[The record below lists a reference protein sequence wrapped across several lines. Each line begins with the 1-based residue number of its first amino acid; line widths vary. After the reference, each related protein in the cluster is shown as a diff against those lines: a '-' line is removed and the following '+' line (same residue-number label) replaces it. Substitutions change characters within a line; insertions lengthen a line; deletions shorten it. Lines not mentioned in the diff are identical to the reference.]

1 MVANGRIVNGST
13 NAVLSDAIRTEA
25 RRIGFDLVGI
35 ADAGTPESLD
45 HFDDWLESGFDGKM
59 GYLSRRREAYS
70 HPEAVLT
77 GSVSLV
83 MLGMNYRASSEPS
96 MGSAAADSDQP
107 PTGIPAR
114 VARYATGSL
123 DYPDVLR
130 ERLATLA
137 DFVHDELPGCRTRGI
152 VDTAPL
158 LERDF
163 ARLAGLGWFGKNT
176 MLIDRGQGSWFFLAA
191 LLVDRPL
198 EHDTPHRTDHCGTCT
213 ACLDACPTDAFPE
226 PYVLDARRCISYL
239 TIELRNE
246 PIPRELR
253 EGMGEWIFG
262 CDICQE
268 VCPWNRDS
276 PTTTEQAFEPIT
288 GLARP
293 DLVSLLQ
300 LDEATFQQQLGATP
314 LERPGRTGLV
324 RNAAIVAGNSQRHET
339 NEPLIEL
346 LDDDDPV
353 IRGSAAWALGRIG
366 STTSL
371 APLRQRRSVEN
382 MEDVQFEID
391 AAIKAVS
398 AGSQAR

>member
-1 MVANGRIVNGST
+1 M
-13 NAVLSDAIRTEA
+13 
-25 RRIGFDLVGI
+25 
-35 ADAGTPESLD
+35 
-45 HFDDWLESGFDGKM
+45 
-59 GYLSRRREAYS
+59 
-70 HPEAVLT
+70 
-77 GSVSLV
+77 
-83 MLGMNYRASSEPS
+83 
-96 MGSAAADSDQP
+96 
-107 PTGIPAR
+107 
-114 VARYATGSL
+114 
-123 DYPDVLR
+123 
-130 ERLATLA
+130 
-137 DFVHDELPGCRTRGI
+137 
-152 VDTAPL
+152 
-158 LERDF
+158 
-163 ARLAGLGWFGKNT
+163 
-176 MLIDRGQGSWFFLAA
+176 
-191 LLVDRPL
+191 
-198 EHDTPHRTDHCGTCT
+198 
-213 ACLDACPTDAFPE
+213 
-226 PYVLDARRCISYL
+226 LDARRCISYL

-293 DLVSLLQ
+293 DLVSLLR

-346 LDDDDPV
+346 LDDDNPV

-391 AAIKAVS
+391 AALKAVS

>member
-123 DYPDVLR
+123 DYHDVLR

-191 LLVDRPL
+191 LLIDRPL

-246 PIPRELR
+246 PIPPELR

-276 PTTTEQAFEPIT
+276 PTTTEPAFEPIT

-293 DLVSLLQ
+293 DLVSLLR

-346 LDDDDPV
+346 LDDDNPV

>member
-45 HFDDWLESGFDGKM
+45 HFHDWLESGFDGKM

-123 DYPDVLR
+123 DYHDVLR
-130 ERLATLA
+130 ARLATLA

-191 LLVDRPL
+191 LLIDRPL
-198 EHDTPHRTDHCGTCT
+198 EPDPPHGTDHCGTCT

-246 PIPRELR
+246 PIPGELR
-253 EGMGEWIFG
+253 EGLGDWVFG

-268 VCPWNRDS
+268 VCPWNRES
-276 PTTTEQAFEPIT
+276 PTTTEPAFEPIA
-288 GLARP
+288 GLANP

-300 LDEATFQQQLGATP
+300 LDEADFQQQLGATP

-324 RNAAIVAGNSQRHET
+324 RNAAIVAGNSKRHET
-339 NEPLIEL
+339 IEPLVGL
-346 LDDDDPV
+346 LDDADPV
-353 IRGSAAWALGRIG
+353 VRSSAAWALGQIG
-366 STTSL
+366 SPTSVD
-371 APLRQRRSVEN
+371 PLRQRRSVEN
-382 MEDVQFEID
+382 MEDVQYEID
-391 AAIKAVS
+391 AAIAAAS
-398 AGSQAR
+398 AGSQTR

>member
-13 NAVLSDAIRTEA
+13 NAALSDAIRTEA

-35 ADAGTPESLD
+35 ADAGPPESLD
-45 HFDDWLESGFDGKM
+45 HFHDWLESGFDGKM

-77 GSVSLV
+77 GSASLV

-123 DYPDVLR
+123 DYHDVLR

-176 MLIDRGQGSWFFLAA
+176 MLIDRDQGSWFFLAA
-191 LLVDRPL
+191 LLIDRPL
-198 EHDTPHRTDHCGTCT
+198 EPDPPHGTDHCGTCT

-246 PIPRELR
+246 PIPGELR
-253 EGMGEWIFG
+253 EGLGDWVFG

-268 VCPWNRDS
+268 VCPWNRES
-276 PTTTEQAFEPIT
+276 PTTTEPAFEPIA
-288 GLARP
+288 GLANP

-300 LDEATFQQQLGATP
+300 LDEADFQQQLGATP

-339 NEPLIEL
+339 IEPLECL
-346 LDDDDPV
+346 LDDADPV
-353 IRGSAAWALGRIG
+353 VRSSAAWALGQIG
-366 STTSL
+366 SPTSVD
-371 APLRQRRSVEN
+371 PLRQRRSVEN
-382 MEDVQFEID
+382 MEDVQYESD
-391 AAIKAVS
+391 AAIAAAS
-398 AGSQAR
+398 AESQTR

>member
-123 DYPDVLR
+123 DYHDVLR

-191 LLVDRPL
+191 LLIDRPL

-246 PIPRELR
+246 PIPPELR

-276 PTTTEQAFEPIT
+276 PTTTEPAIEPLT

-293 DLVSLLQ
+293 DLVSLLR

-346 LDDDDPV
+346 LDDDNPV

>member
-1 MVANGRIVNGST
+1 MNGST

-123 DYPDVLR
+123 DYHDVLR

-152 VDTAPL
+152 VDTA
-158 LERDF
+158 
-163 ARLAGLGWFGKNT
+163 
-176 MLIDRGQGSWFFLAA
+176 
-191 LLVDRPL
+191 
-198 EHDTPHRTDHCGTCT
+198 
-213 ACLDACPTDAFPE
+213 
-226 PYVLDARRCISYL
+226 
-239 TIELRNE
+239 
-246 PIPRELR
+246 
-253 EGMGEWIFG
+253 
-262 CDICQE
+262 
-268 VCPWNRDS
+268 
-276 PTTTEQAFEPIT
+276 
-288 GLARP
+288 
-293 DLVSLLQ
+293 
-300 LDEATFQQQLGATP
+300 
-314 LERPGRTGLV
+314 
-324 RNAAIVAGNSQRHET
+324 
-339 NEPLIEL
+339 
-346 LDDDDPV
+346 
-353 IRGSAAWALGRIG
+353 
-366 STTSL
+366 
-371 APLRQRRSVEN
+371 
-382 MEDVQFEID
+382 
-391 AAIKAVS
+391 
-398 AGSQAR
+398 

>member
-123 DYPDVLR
+123 DYHDVLR

-198 EHDTPHRTDHCGTCT
+198 EHDTPHRTDHYGTCT

>member
-123 DYPDVLR
+123 DYHDVLR

-191 LLVDRPL
+191 LLIDRPL
-198 EHDTPHRTDHCGTCT
+198 EPDMPHRTDHCGTCT

-246 PIPRELR
+246 PIPPELR

-276 PTTTEQAFEPIT
+276 PTTTEPAFEPIT

-293 DLVSLLQ
+293 DLVSLLR

-346 LDDDDPV
+346 LDDDNPV

>member
-77 GSVSLV
+77 GSASLV

-96 MGSAAADSDQP
+96 MGSAAADFDQP

-123 DYPDVLR
+123 DYHDVLR

-191 LLVDRPL
+191 LLIDRPL
-198 EHDTPHRTDHCGTCT
+198 EPDPPHGTDHCGTCT

-246 PIPRELR
+246 PIPGELR
-253 EGMGEWIFG
+253 EGLGDWVFG

-268 VCPWNRDS
+268 VCPWNRES
-276 PTTTEQAFEPIT
+276 PTTTEPAFEPIA
-288 GLARP
+288 GLANP

-300 LDEATFQQQLGATP
+300 LDEADFQQQLGATP

-324 RNAAIVAGNSQRHET
+324 RNAAIVAGNSKRHET
-339 NEPLIEL
+339 IEPLVGL
-346 LDDDDPV
+346 LDDADPV
-353 IRGSAAWALGRIG
+353 VRSSAAWALGQIG
-366 STTSL
+366 SPTSVD
-371 APLRQRRSVEN
+371 PLRQRRSVEN
-382 MEDVQFEID
+382 MEDVQYEID
-391 AAIKAVS
+391 AAIAAAS
-398 AGSQAR
+398 AGSQTR